1 MGIVICRINIVV
13 GVGIEVW
20 FTFFLFQYVYGFFVL
35 FLLYLVDVGLGLV
48 VDEIVCSGVTGL
60 LMIWMRVALVSERMV
75 SFNSVWFRVVEVGMK
90 LVPLF
95 RISVT
100 SSGRLMVVKLWIL
113 FVVFNLSCFGLRMIY
128 VGWLF
133 HEQGGW
139 LYCG

>member
-1 MGIVICRINIVV
+1 MG
-13 GVGIEVW
+13 
-20 FTFFLFQYVYGFFVL
+20 FSFFFCFILSN
-35 FLLYLVDVGLGLV
+35 VDVGLGLV

-75 SFNSVWFRVVEVGMK
+75 SFNSVWLRVVEVGMK

-113 FVVFNLSCFGLRMIY
+113 FVVFNLSCSWIKDDLRWVAI
-128 VGWLF
+128 L
-133 HEQGGW
+133 
-139 LYCG
+139 